1 MASFTNK
8 LSKKENFM
16 KVQTGIF
23 LSMFWLFSSSGFGC
37 NSADKKEFEVI
48 PLTTLEAA
56 FNQFKEPAIT
66 HRRFKHADI
75 QPLIEKHKGAFE
87 ISELGKSIE
96 GKSISSLK
104 WGAGKTKVMLWSQM
118 HGNESTAT
126 MALFDL
132 FNFLEASG
140 DEFEELR
147 NTLKTKL
154 NLSFIPMLNPDGA
167 EAFKRRNALDIDLNR
182 DAISQISP
190 EAVIL
195 KSARDTFEP
204 AFGFN
209 LHDQQV
215 YYNVKGTAKQATI
228 SILAP
233 AYNVETEVNDVRERA
248 MQTIVGM
255 NEILQ
260 QVIPGQVGKYD
271 DEFEPRA
278 FGDNIQKWGTSTIL
292 IESGGFTNDPEKQYI
307 RQLNFMIILNAL
319 HQIATEAYTQ
329 YNTDQYFA
337 IPDNGI
343 QLMDL
348 ILNEVQVKV
357 GDKLYPVDLA
367 IRRRESEANG
377 NYFVS
382 GSVEDLG
389 DMQVFFGFEELDAT
403 GMTFT
408 AGKVYE
414 KVFENVESLDEAQV
428 MDLLKQ
434 GFLAVKVKNGE
445 GSQLHGLPILVL
457 KSTNTFSSG
466 WMTGSTPNFFLS
478 KDGALKYA
486 IVNGYLIDLENPK
499 DQEFKQRIY

>member
-1 MASFTNK
+1 
-8 LSKKENFM
+8 M
-16 KVQTGIF
+16 KVQSGIF
-23 LSMFWLFSSSGFGC
+23 LSMFLLFSVSSFGC
-37 NSADKKEFEVI
+37 KAADKKEFEVI

-87 ISELGKSIE
+87 VSELGKSIE
-96 GKSISSLK
+96 GKSISNLK
-104 WGAGKTKVMLWSQM
+104 WGEGKAKVMLWSQM

-132 FNFLEASG
+132 FNFLGASG
-140 DEFEELR
+140 DEYDELR
-147 NTLKTKL
+147 NTLKTQL

-167 EAFKRRNALDIDLNR
+167 DAFKRRNALDIDLNR

-190 EAVIL
+190 EAVVL
-195 KSARDTFEP
+195 KTARDSFEP
-204 AFGFN
+204 TFGFN

-215 YYNVKGTAKQATI
+215 YYNVKGTPKQATI

-255 NEILQ
+255 NEVLQ

-292 IESGGFTNDPEKQYI
+292 IESGGYTDDPEKQYI

-377 NYFVS
+377 SYFVA

-389 DMQVFFGFEELDAT
+389 DMQVFFGFEELDAA

-408 AGKVYE
+408 PGKVYE
-414 KVFENVESLDEAQV
+414 KVFENVEALDEALALE
-428 MDLLKQ
+428 LLKQ
-434 GFLAVKVKNGE
+434 GFMAVKVKNGAAR
-445 GSQLHGLPILVL
+445 QLHGLPILVL

-486 IVNGYLIDLENPK
+486 IVNGYLIDMENPK
-499 DQEFKQRIY
+499 EQEFRQRIY

>member
-1 MASFTNK
+1 
-8 LSKKENFM
+8 M
-16 KVQTGIF
+16 KVQSDIF
-23 LSMFWLFSSSGFGC
+23 LSTFLLFFISSFGC
-37 NSADKKEFEVI
+37 NAAGKKEFEVI

-87 ISELGKSIE
+87 ISELGISVE
-96 GKSISSLK
+96 GKSISNLK

-140 DEFEELR
+140 DEYDELR
-147 NTLKTKL
+147 NTLKTQL

-167 EAFKRRNALDIDLNR
+167 DAFKRRNALDIDLNR
-182 DAISQISP
+182 DALSQISP
-190 EAVIL
+190 EAVVL
-195 KSARDTFEP
+195 KSARDSFEP
-204 AFGFN
+204 VFGFN

-215 YYNVKGTAKQATI
+215 YYNVKGTPKQATI

-233 AYNVETEVNDVRERA
+233 AYNVEREVNDIRERA

-255 NEILQ
+255 NEVLQ

-292 IESGGFTNDPEKQYI
+292 IESGGYTNDPEKQYI

-357 GDKLYPVDLA
+357 GEKLHPVDLA
-367 IRRRESEANG
+367 IRRRESESNG
-377 NYFVS
+377 SYFVS

-408 AGKVYE
+408 SGKVYE
-414 KVFENVESLDEAQV
+414 KVFENVDALDEAQA
-428 MDLLKQ
+428 MELLKQ
-434 GFLAVKVKNGE
+434 GFMAVKVKNGE
-445 GSQLHGLPILVL
+445 ARQLHGLPILVL
-457 KSTNTFSSG
+457 KSANNFSSG

-478 KDGALKYA
+478 KEGALKYA

-499 DQEFKQRIY
+499 EQEFKQRIF